1 MDNFSFHNPVKII
14 FGRDRIDSLTTEIP
28 KNAKVFLT
36 YGGGSIKANGLYDRV
51 KQVLSSYRVIEF
63 GGITAN
69 PQLSQLEK
77 AISLARSEAIDFLLA
92 VGGGSVID
100 ASKFI
105 AAVPYSGD
113 PWDILAKQVSLE
125 TAIPLGTILT
135 IPATGSEMNS
145 FFVIGKESSQEKL
158 VGQNSLVYPRFSI
171 LDPTVTFSLPLKQ
184 ISNGVVD
191 AFVHTLEQYLT
202 YQVNSPLQDRMAE
215 SILQTLIVEG
225 PKTLAA
231 PKNYES
237 RANIMWCATMA
248 LNGAIGVGVPH
259 DWSTHNI
266 AHQLTALFGID
277 HARTLAIV
285 LPSLLNRR
293 RHYKRDKLLQ
303 YAANVWQING
313 LNEEEAIDRAIFM
326 TKNFFESLGV
336 PTCLKAYGLGER
348 AIEQIVKHLSSSES
362 LAWGEQ
368 HNIEIEDVRQ
378 ILLDSIAPS
387 LVTTKN

>member
-14 FGRDRIDSLTTEIP
+14 FGREQIACLSTEIP
-28 KNAKVFLT
+28 RNAKVLLT
-36 YGGGSIKANGLYDRV
+36 YGGGSIKANGVYDQV
-51 KQVLSSYRVIEF
+51 KQALSQHQVVEF
-63 GGITAN
+63 GGITPN
-69 PQLSQLEK
+69 PQLSQLEA
-77 AISLARSEAIDFLLA
+77 AIALARTEAVDFLLA

-100 ASKFI
+100 ATKFI
-105 AAVPYSGD
+105 AAAVPYSGD
-113 PWDILAKQVSLE
+113 PWDILAKQVAIE
-125 TAIPLGTILT
+125 RAIPLGTILT

-145 FFVIGKESSQEKL
+145 FFVIGKQSTQEKL

-202 YQVNSPLQDRMAE
+202 YPVNAPLQDRMAE
-215 SILQTLIVEG
+215 SILQTLIEEG
-225 PKTLAA
+225 STTLAN
-231 PKNYES
+231 PTDYES
-237 RANIMWCATMA
+237 RANVMWCATMA
-248 LNGAIGVGVPH
+248 LNGLIGVGVPH

-266 AHQLTALFGID
+266 AHQLTALFDID

-293 RHYKRDKLLQ
+293 RDYKRDKLLQ
-303 YAANVWQING
+303 YATNVWRISD
-313 LNEEEAIDRAIFM
+313 LNEEERIDRAIYL

-336 PTCLKAYGLGER
+336 PTSLEAYSLGHQAVKE
-348 AIEQIVKHLSSSES
+348 IVKHLSSGDS

-368 HNIEIEDVRQ
+368 QNIEVEDVRQ
-378 ILLDSIAPS
+378 ILLSSISPF
-387 LVTTKN
+387 VTV

>member
-1 MDNFSFHNPVKII
+1 MHNFTFYNPVKVL
-14 FGRDRIDSLTTEIP
+14 FGKEQIAKIAQEIP
-28 KNAKVFLT
+28 IDAKVLMT
-36 YGGGSIKANGLYDRV
+36 YGSGSIKRNGVYDQV
-51 KQVLSSYRVIEF
+51 KQALSNHTVIEF
-63 GGITAN
+63 GSITPN
-69 PQLSQLEK
+69 PQLSQLEE
-77 AISLARSEAIDFLLA
+77 AIALARTEGVDFLLA

-100 ASKFI
+100 ATKFI
-105 AAVPYSGD
+105 AAAVPYDGA
-113 PWDILAKQVSLE
+113 PWDILAQQVAIK

-145 FFVIGKESSQEKL
+145 FFVVGKQSTHEKL

-171 LDPTVTFSLPLKQ
+171 LDPTITFSLPLKQ

-202 YQVNSPLQDRMAE
+202 YPVNAPLQDRMAE
-215 SILQTLIVEG
+215 SILQTLIEEG
-225 PKTLAA
+225 PKTIA
-231 PKNYES
+231 NSTDYES

-248 LNGAIGVGVPH
+248 LNGLIGVGVPH

-285 LPSLLNRR
+285 LPSLLNYRR
-293 RHYKRDKLLQ
+293 DYKRDKLLQ
-303 YAANVWQING
+303 YATNVWGISG
-313 LNEEEAIDRAIFM
+313 LNEEEQIDRAINL

-336 PTCLKAYGLGER
+336 PTSLDAYELGNQAVE
-348 AIEQIVKHLSSSES
+348 EIVKHISSGDS

-368 HNIEIEDVRQ
+368 QNIEVEDVRQ
-378 ILLDSIAPS
+378 ILLSGTVA
-387 LVTTKN
+387 L